1 MKMKDLVMSNWME
14 KLMQMNGVSIRATL
28 FFIILLTIA
37 FISFH
42 QIDVSI
48 ITGTSF
54 QKTFSSSTS
63 SATPPARPFCSFTC
77 PAYHPVKRK
86 ADDSSAETCPEYFRW
101 IHEDV
106 RPWKVTGITKEMVEG
121 AENKAHV
128 RIVAVNGRVYVKTYQ
143 KSYQTRDVFTVWGIL
158 QLLRLYPGKLP
169 DLDIMFEC
177 GDKPVIQKKDYGGS
191 EDAKIPPLFHY
202 CGSDSTFDIAFP
214 DWSFWGWPELQI
226 KPWEML
232 RKELEGGNNRVKWE
246 ERKPKAYWKG
256 NTRVCAVRKEL
267 LKCNVSEEQD
277 WGALL
282 YDLDWQHERGQ
293 KFNNTSLAS
302 QCTHRYKIYVEGA
315 AWSVS
320 EKYILACDSAS
331 LIITP
336 HYYDFFTRSLLPTIH
351 YWPIN
356 EKTMCKSIK
365 FAVDWGN
372 NHPEEAQEIGKAGSK
387 FIQEELK
394 MKNVY
399 DYMFHLLY
407 EYGKLLKYQPT
418 VPEGSIEVCSE
429 TLACSGRGLEKKFK
443 VNSMVMHLSD
453 SGPCIIPPPYDS
465 SSLQL
470 FLERKLNLTKQVESW
485 EAGERK

>member
-1 MKMKDLVMSNWME
+1 MHENEGSCYV
-14 KLMQMNGVSIRATL
+14 KLDGEAYANEWGFHTSHSLLHHPLDYRLHIR
-28 FFIILLTIA
+28 
-37 FISFH
+37 SS
-42 QIDVSI
+42 DRCC
-48 ITGTSF
+48 TSF
-54 QKTFSSSTS
+54 QKTFLPSTS

-77 PAYHPVKRK
+77 PAYHLVKRK

-106 RPWKVTGITKEMVEG
+106 RPWKATGITKEMVVEG

-128 RIVAVNGRVYVKTYQ
+128 RIVAVNGRV
-143 KSYQTRDVFTVWGIL
+143 
-158 QLLRLYPGKLP
+158 
-169 DLDIMFEC
+169 
-177 GDKPVIQKKDYGGS
+177 
-191 EDAKIPPLFHY
+191 
-202 CGSDSTFDIAFP
+202 
-214 DWSFWGWPELQI
+214 PELQI

-256 NTRVCAVRKEL
+256 NTRVCALRKEL

-331 LIITP
+331 LIVTP

-429 TLACSGRGLEKKFK
+429 TLACSGRGLKKKFK
-443 VNSMVMHLSD
+443 FNSMVMHLSD
-453 SGPCIIPPPYDS
+453 SGPCIMPPPYDS